1 MLQVRVP
8 PAFYEQLSKT
18 FLLWLCPKLGHL
30 NFTPKSNPMVHQDVP
45 YCSIAID
52 IHFWDK
58 NLWPWHAMAMSP
70 LQTQDASGEVQ
81 ADDVEVIQR
90 RVSLVASN
98 AGLQRL
104 RWFWCSGKVIATS
117 Q

>member
-1 MLQVRVP
+1 MQVRVP

-18 FLLWLCPKLGHL
+18 FLLRLCPKLGHL

-45 YCSIAID
+45 YCSMAID
-52 IHFWDK
+52 IHFLDK

-90 RVSLVASN
+90 RVYRSLPAFRGA
-98 AGLQRL
+98 AGCDGFGAPGR
-104 RWFWCSGKVIATS
+104 S
-117 Q
+117 

>member
-1 MLQVRVP
+1 
-8 PAFYEQLSKT
+8 
-18 FLLWLCPKLGHL
+18 
-30 NFTPKSNPMVHQDVP
+30 MVHQDVP